1 MKKKT
6 IVFDFDGVIH
16 IGYKGWKDGSIYG
29 GIDTNLIDYIKILM
43 KDYYIVISSNRPAE
57 QIVEFMNELNLG
69 VKFEVFKKDL
79 KENMYWSKDDVIGVT
94 NEKAVGILYIDDR
107 GYRYIGLDDLQKF
120 MEEENEELKKQLSN
134 DHQIKMKRLQQE
146 NRKLKQQISN
156 SHQMKNQQKEF
167 MEWLEKEIKETD
179 KTIEMLCDTNSCRI
193 PYLQNK
199 NRLLKE
205 ILINYKEIIGDNNVK
220 DIA

>member
-16 IGYKGWKDGSIYG
+16 IGYNGWKDGSIYG

-43 KDYYIVISSNRPAE
+43 KDYCIVISSNRPAE

-107 GYRYIGLDDLQKF
+107 GYRYKGLGDLQKF
-120 MEEENEELKKQLSN
+120 MEKEYKK
-134 DHQIKMKRLQQE
+134 
-146 NRKLKQQISN
+146 
-156 SHQMKNQQKEF
+156 
-167 MEWLEKEIKETD
+167 
-179 KTIEMLCDTNSCRI
+179 
-193 PYLQNK
+193 
-199 NRLLKE
+199 
-205 ILINYKEIIGDNNVK
+205 
-220 DIA
+220 

>member
-107 GYRYIGLDDLQKF
+107 GYRYTGLDDLQKF

-146 NRKLKQQISN
+146 NRKLKQQLSN

-167 MEWLEKEIKETD
+167 IKWLEQN
-179 KTIEMLCDTNSCRI
+179 IENEEYCYLAQNPGERCRKDVFEEA
-193 PYLQNK
+193 LSK
-199 NRLLKE
+199 
-205 ILINYKEIIGDNNVK
+205 YKEIVGFNGN
-220 DIA
+220 